1 MGPDLLAVTPAHSEL
16 RGQLPQTPRSRLIG
30 FQHLHTQIIR
40 IRLCHR
46 LVFAKI
52 AKPTMTALPFPAYNY
67 CDSAL
72 VLHDTTEFSY
82 KRTRIESVGLLR
94 TTPCWPG
101 KGKKGMP
108 CLHTVCGI
116 LMHSSLAVT
125 TEGLPL
131 GLVAVKYWTRR
142 KFQHTRS

>member
-40 IRLCHR
+40 IRLCHH

-72 VLHDTTEFSY
+72 IASTSNSTDGATIRSSTAC
-82 KRTRIESVGLLR
+82 GLAADFR
-94 TTPCWPG
+94 NSIAC
-101 KGKKGMP
+101 
-108 CLHTVCGI
+108 CR
-116 LMHSSLAVT
+116 A
-125 TEGLPL
+125 
-131 GLVAVKYWTRR
+131 
-142 KFQHTRS
+142 

>member
-72 VLHDTTEFSY
+72 RSPPRAGESPDLFSTAYFRSLHLWLRS
-82 KRTRIESVGLLR
+82 GLR
-94 TTPCWPG
+94 
-101 KGKKGMP
+101 
-108 CLHTVCGI
+108 
-116 LMHSSLAVT
+116 
-125 TEGLPL
+125 
-131 GLVAVKYWTRR
+131 
-142 KFQHTRS
+142 Q

>member
-72 VLHDTTEFSY
+72 E
-82 KRTRIESVGLLR
+82 RGAAR
-94 TTPCWPG
+94 
-101 KGKKGMP
+101 
-108 CLHTVCGI
+108 
-116 LMHSSLAVT
+116 A
-125 TEGLPL
+125 
-131 GLVAVKYWTRR
+131 GLVAENLFSAADSDDKIIPWQWRHLVERGPEKDAVLTVPKLCQHVVVDKDLRR
-142 KFQHTRS
+142 IRKKRSIP

>member
-40 IRLCHR
+40 IRLCHH

-72 VLHDTTEFSY
+72 VCLLIGFFATLSIMADHDPDY
-82 KRTRIESVGLLR
+82 VAGAYLR
-94 TTPCWPG
+94 
-101 KGKKGMP
+101 MR
-108 CLHTVCGI
+108 HTKV
-116 LMHSSLAVT
+116 
-125 TEGLPL
+125 P
-131 GLVAVKYWTRR
+131 Y
-142 KFQHTRS
+142 

>member
-72 VLHDTTEFSY
+72 AGCKF
-82 KRTRIESVGLLR
+82 GCNLLR
-94 TTPCWPG
+94 DQRLDRFSDLDIIEVG
-101 KGKKGMP
+101 QSDAA
-108 CLHTVCGI
+108 LHAVGNLTGI
-116 LMHSSLAVT
+116 ILEAL
-125 TEGLPL
+125 
-131 GLVAVKYWTRR
+131 
-142 KFQHTRS
+142 Q

>member
-72 VLHDTTEFSY
+72 VDIGRQYGRPPPEPNRSVVWLKTTITSD
-82 KRTRIESVGLLR
+82 KS
-94 TTPCWPG
+94 
-101 KGKKGMP
+101 
-108 CLHTVCGI
+108 
-116 LMHSSLAVT
+116 
-125 TEGLPL
+125 
-131 GLVAVKYWTRR
+131 RR
-142 KFQHTRS
+142 RR

>member
-72 VLHDTTEFSY
+72 IPLLEFRSEFCGVLQGCIKERLADFLAASSGDLRPQSGIVFS
-82 KRTRIESVGLLR
+82 L
-94 TTPCWPG
+94 
-101 KGKKGMP
+101 
-108 CLHTVCGI
+108 
-116 LMHSSLAVT
+116 
-125 TEGLPL
+125 
-131 GLVAVKYWTRR
+131 
-142 KFQHTRS
+142 